1 MKLRASLVA
10 LAALASVASA
20 SGLTLYEDITTKQIF
35 TEPGENRQKLGSF
48 VQENNLAEMMSKE
61 VKGVPVEAKVKKI
74 EFSGT
79 HYFGYT
85 STNPK
90 NVANSATGAVSN
102 SGGFEFRRNYLQVKA
117 YLTDKDYFRVTLDA
131 GKELGTS
138 ANKYDGAATTTD
150 TSSQSNGYAFAYVKY
165 AYLWLDK
172 VLPATGVEIGVAHRP
187 WIDYEEHN
195 AWHYRSFN
203 KVALEHKGTPTE
215 AGPDLVNSAD
225 MGVNFKTK
233 TAYVTSEVGLYNG
246 EGYHADK
253 KAANQQNS
261 TGMSVEYRL
270 TAHPFGDGEKVGKND
285 RTKDTYFHVS
295 TLGLISKQHKDDTID
310 TGDKNE
316 YDRTIY
322 GLHAVY
328 NMPYF
333 LVAGQVFKAE
343 DKYTTIP
350 AGTDKDKVTY
360 GGYSINAEIRPVK
373 DWTIIGR
380 LDRHQK
386 ETELKSGVKQMNEDI
401 TQIIYGVG
409 YKYSK
414 NITFIASAKNIDDKK
429 IDGSSLCTSTKTCND
444 KNVYMMTAEVKW

>member
-20 SGLTLYEDITTKQIF
+20 TGITLYEDVTTKQIF
-35 TEPGENRQKLGSF
+35 TEPGENRQKVGNF
-48 VQENNLAEMMSKE
+48 IQENNVAELMSKE
-61 VKGVPVEAKVKKI
+61 VRGVPVEAKVKKL

-85 STNPK
+85 SANPK
-90 NVANSATGAVSN
+90 NVANSATGKVSN

-138 ANKYDGAATTTD
+138 ANKDGATETATD
-150 TSSQSNGYAFAYVKY
+150 TSSQKNGYAFAYVKY
-165 AYLWLDK
+165 AYLYLDK
-172 VLPATGVEIGVAHRP
+172 ILPYTGAEIGVAHRP

-195 AWHYRSFN
+195 SWRYRSIN

-225 MGVNFKTK
+225 MGINFQTK
-233 TAYVTSEVGLYNG
+233 TDYFTSEIGLFNG

-253 KAANQQNS
+253 NAANQQNS

-270 TAHPFGDGEKVGKND
+270 TAHPFADGMKVGKYD
-285 RTKDTYFHVS
+285 RTKDSYFHIS
-295 TLGLISKQHKDDTID
+295 TYGLNSKQHKDDTID

-328 NMPYF
+328 NHPYA
-333 LVAGQVFKAE
+333 LIAGQVFKAE
-343 DKYTTIP
+343 DKYKTVP
-350 AGTDKDKVTY
+350 AATDKDKVDY
-360 GGYSINAEIRPVK
+360 SGYSVNAEIRPIK
-373 DWTIIGR
+373 DWTIIAR
-380 LDRHQK
+380 LDKHQK
-386 ETELKSGVKQMNEDI
+386 EQTAKNGVKTMPEDVTQM
-401 TQIIYGVG
+401 IYGVA

-414 NITFIASAKNIDDKK
+414 NVSFIANAKNIDDKK
-429 IDGSSLCTSTKTCND
+429 IDGSNLCTSTKTCND
-444 KNVYMMTAEVKW
+444 KNVYMLTAEVNW